1 MKKKILPLILV
12 VTFTLTFLSRNPVI
26 SYKEEVP
33 QGYKTAVES
42 QVKGVYSSRLP
53 LVPFYVSV
61 ERVENE
67 KVFYTVYYLPFGS
80 VEMSFSAVDGYNIE
94 KELSR
99 I

>member
-12 VTFTLTFLSRNPVI
+12 VTFALAFLSQNPVI
-26 SYKEEVP
+26 SYREEIP
-33 QGYKTAVES
+33 AEYKNAVEN
-42 QVKGVYSSRLP
+42 QVKGVYSSKFP

-61 ERVENE
+61 EDVENE
-67 KVFYTVYYLPFGS
+67 KVFYTIYYLPFGT

-94 KELSR
+94 KELAR

>member
-1 MKKKILPLILV
+1 MKKKIIPLILAV
-12 VTFTLTFLSRNPVI
+12 VLALAFLSQKPVMT
-26 SYKEEVP
+26 YKEEIP
-33 QGYKTAVES
+33 QEYKTAVES
-42 QVKGVYSSRLP
+42 QAKGVYSSRLP

-67 KVFYTVYYLPFGS
+67 KVFYTIHYLPFGT
-80 VEMSFSAVDGYNIE
+80 VGMSFSAVDGYNIE